1 MMETKVP
8 ADFGLRQSAVAN
20 HHYDDEFCAVLKE
33 HGLVLNDGGFVRWEN
48 ANPKHPRNWSAKAKA
63 YSTTIV
69 LLLEFITS
77 AVGTAGTAAAQEMQ
91 TDLSVDLKLSI
102 FCLTSTYLVGQ
113 GIGGIFFPPYS
124 EIFGRK
130 SLYIVSTFVYCVF
143 SVITATV
150 HSLPAIIVSRFL
162 SGLASA
168 IPTIVVA
175 GSIEDVFNMQ
185 ARVWMIFTW
194 AVIGNAA
201 VCVGPI
207 YSAYVTET
215 LGWYVRLNERLV
227 CC

>member
-1 MMETKVP
+1 MEETPVSAEP
-8 ADFGLRQSAVAN
+8 ALYTGVIGENNVVDALHRVLRGHS
-20 HHYDDEFCAVLKE
+20 LM
-33 HGLVLNDGGFVRWEN
+33 LNEDGFVRWEN
-48 ANPKHPRNWSAKAKA
+48 NNPKHPRNWSGKSKA
-63 YSTTIV
+63 YNTTIV

-77 AVGTAGTAAAQEMQ
+77 ALGTAGTAAAQEMQ
-91 TDLSVDLKLSI
+91 TDFKVDLKLSI
-102 FCLTSTYLVGQ
+102 FCLTSTYLIGQ

-130 SLYIVSTFVYCVF
+130 TLYIVSTFVYCVF

-150 HSLPAIIVSRFL
+150 HSLPAIVVSRFL

-175 GSIEDVFNMQ
+175 GSIEDVFNMR

-194 AVIGNAA
+194 AVVGNAA

-207 YSAYVTET
+207 YSAYVTAT
-215 LGWYVRLNERLV
+215 LGW
-227 CC
+227 